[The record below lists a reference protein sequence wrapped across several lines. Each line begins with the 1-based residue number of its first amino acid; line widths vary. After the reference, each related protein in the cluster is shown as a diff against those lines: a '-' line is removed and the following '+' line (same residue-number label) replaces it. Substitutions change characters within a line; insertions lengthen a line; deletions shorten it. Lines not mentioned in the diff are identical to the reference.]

1 MPQKRRRVRRS
12 SKNELQFE
20 TYYVT
25 GISSEGDGSGSGSS
39 NNLKITTCH
48 TDYQVSY
55 DSQELRNWTFIFNYS
70 RAVLTQLKRIC
81 QL

>member
-48 TDYQVSY
+48 TDYQVNN
-55 DSQELRNWTFIFNYS
+55 DSQELRDLSF
-70 RAVLTQLKRIC
+70 LTTPEQCLPN
-81 QL
+81 